1 MRIITSAL
9 VLTLSAAGA
18 PQVHPT
24 DNQPA
29 VDCVTLAFYIATVH
43 DELSAM
49 KVDED
54 DFDWLWSG
62 EPEPPRDFHRD
73 RASDY
78 LLVQDHLHH
87 AQDLFYETCS

>member
-1 MRIITSAL
+1 MRTALPLLFILSSAQA
-9 VLTLSAAGA
+9 SPPA
-18 PQVHPT
+18 PAH
-24 DNQPA
+24 DPA
-29 VDCVTLAFYIATVH
+29 PPDCVTLAFYIATVH
-43 DELSAM
+43 DELNAM

-87 AQDLFYETCS
+87 AQDLFYEICS